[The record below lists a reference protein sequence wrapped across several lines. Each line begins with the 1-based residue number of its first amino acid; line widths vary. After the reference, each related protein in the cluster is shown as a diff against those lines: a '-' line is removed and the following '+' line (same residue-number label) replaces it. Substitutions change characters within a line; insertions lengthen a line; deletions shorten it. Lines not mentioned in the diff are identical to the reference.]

1 MQYRKSQPASGL
13 EETRASSNLCLE
25 DQNPQTRQ
33 NSGRKGTP
41 VQEGRAIV
49 SGEAN
54 LGRPSKGD
62 FEAMA
67 RRRFQDP
74 RPERR
79 GMWWEIQVRRDEFVG
94 GQLRRKKTRVR
105 IAPATVPEREARK
118 IAAEHLRPQNQGL
131 ELIGS
136 ATNFSEYVENTY
148 KSLLMPLMA
157 KTTQD
162 RSRGVIANYLVPEFG
177 KLSLRDLTP
186 LTLQRYFSGMAASPL
201 AHESKDKIKDV
212 LSSILA
218 SAVQYGLLV
227 KNPVEGIRVPADK
240 RGKRKN
246 KPHVT
251 PEQFTQ
257 LVELIPEPY
266 ATMVF
271 VAVWTGLRVSELI
284 GLRWEDVGSDSLTID
299 ERYCRGDWDA
309 PKSEAS
315 NATIGVDRCVIERI
329 NRLKQLTVD
338 VKAGRA
344 VRHYKVVKSD
354 RPEDLVFQSV
364 KTGAAMRDNNILTRH
379 IKPAACKLGLPW
391 INWRCLRTSHATW
404 MVEAGAN
411 PKDVQGQMRH
421 SRISTTMDIYA
432 QFVPESQRRAIAKM
446 SAMVES
452 RTSKPIAPG
461 STRDIAVPPQ
471 SRMVN

>member
-1 MQYRKSQPASGL
+1 
-13 EETRASSNLCLE
+13 
-25 DQNPQTRQ
+25 
-33 NSGRKGTP
+33 
-41 VQEGRAIV
+41 
-49 SGEAN
+49 
-54 LGRPSKGD
+54 
-62 FEAMA
+62 MA

-74 RPERR
+74 RPRRR
-79 GMWWEIQVRRDEFVG
+79 GRWWEIQVRRDEFVG
-94 GQLRRKKTRVR
+94 GRLQRKKTRVR
-105 IAPATVPEREARK
+105 IALATVPEREARK
-118 IAAEHLRPQNQGL
+118 IAAEYLRPQNQGL

-136 ATNFSEYVENTY
+136 ATNFNEYVENTY

-162 RSRGVIANYLVPEFG
+162 RTRGVIANYLVPEFG
-177 KLSLRDLTP
+177 ELSLRDLTP
-186 LTLQRYFSGMAASPL
+186 LTLQRYFSGLAGSPL

-227 KNPVEGIRVPADK
+227 KNPVEGLRLPRDK
-240 RGKRKN
+240 RGKPKI

-251 PEQFTQ
+251 PEQFEH
-257 LVELIPEPY
+257 LIELIPEPY

-271 VAVWTGLRVSELI
+271 VAVWTGVRVSELI
-284 GLRWEDVGSDSLTID
+284 ALRWGDVGTDSLTID
-299 ERYCRGDWDA
+299 ERYCRGDWGA

-315 NATIGVDRCVIERI
+315 NATIGVEPCVVSRI
-329 NRLKQLTVD
+329 NRLKRLTVD

-354 RPEDLVFQSV
+354 QPNDLVFQSV
-364 KTGAAMRDNNILTRH
+364 VTGAAMRDNNILTRH
-379 IKPAACKLGLPW
+379 IKPAARKLGLPW

-411 PKDVQGQMRH
+411 PKDVQAQMRH

-432 QFVPESQRRAIAKM
+432 LRP
-446 SAMVES
+446 
-452 RTSKPIAPG
+452 
-461 STRDIAVPPQ
+461 
-471 SRMVN
+471 